1 MGLIRS
7 LARCVLGVKRVS
19 CGFSGTTK
27 VLQQLDIIYRFQFG
41 YLDVCVRAC
50 TLWSH
55 LLILFTLVEFFFYF
69 QAVILLTN
77 KALMLQERVLLAL
90 ENTGLFK
97 NGGLMKDKVSL
108 QFLTLSFNLFI

>member
-41 YLDVCVRAC
+41 YLDVCVHAR

-55 LLILFTLVEFFFYF
+55 LLILFILVEFFF
-69 QAVILLTN
+69 I
-77 KALMLQERVLLAL
+77 
-90 ENTGLFK
+90 FK
-97 NGGLMKDKVSL
+97 QLYRLPLKL
-108 QFLTLSFNLFI
+108 